1 MASLGLLNE
10 LEVGQPQS
18 RKVFGD
24 DANHFRKETVRSND
38 RNDRKG
44 RRGLQSQGYIILNEV
59 VLKLSWC
66 KKVTSWF
73 FFFHRV
79 KTHQFS
85 IIG

>member
-1 MASLGLLNE
+1 M
-10 LEVGQPQS
+10 
-18 RKVFGD
+18 FGD

-66 KKVTSWF
+66 KKVTSCF
-73 FFFHRV
+73 FFFSHRV
-79 KTHQFS
+79 KPHQFS
-85 IIG
+85 IIGQKHVTINQI